1 MVLWRDFEK
10 FVIVSELIES
20 EAASGTTVDVRDVV
34 MFTGVG
40 VPESDIAAVG
50 DA

>member
-1 MVLWRDFEK
+1 VVLWRDSEK

-20 EAASGTTVDVRDVV
+20 KAASGTTVDVRDGV
-34 MFTGVG
+34 MITGVR
-40 VPESDIAAVG
+40 VPESDSAAVG